1 MHENTIGE
9 NRDGRLTAA
18 RRMSGVRR
26 VAKAILPAV
35 VAVGLLTQCTDAA
48 RIGDN
53 NKATSSLPPV
63 SEKTPTGAVSIAS
76 IVEDIKPSVVA
87 VFSQGI
93 ARDRFFEA
101 FPTRGAGTGLIAT
114 ADGHILTNS
123 HVIEGAQELEVVLTD
138 GRRLPARVVGSDAEA
153 DLAVIKVEAS
163 NLPVAP
169 LGDSDKLKVGDTVIA
184 VGHALALPGG
194 PTVTQ
199 GIVSALDRS
208 IRESNG
214 ALLRNLIQTDA
225 AINPGNSGGALL
237 DAAGNVV
244 GVNTAIAGEAQNIGF
259 AIAITPARSIL
270 EQLITT
276 GKVTRPLLGVEMA
289 PVTPA
294 LATEQNL
301 DVQSGALI
309 VLVVPGSPAE
319 QAGVRVGDVIT
330 RINGTEIDDP
340 NDASNA
346 IGTHQPGDE
355 VDITLARGE
364 ERVNVKA
371 TLVEKAPGQ

>member
-1 MHENTIGE
+1 VHKTIAEDRG
-9 NRDGRLTAA
+9 GISIAA
-18 RRMSGVRR
+18 RGTRGVAR

-35 VAVGLLTQCTDAA
+35 LTVGLLTQCTDAA
-48 RIGDN
+48 RIGDGR
-53 NKATSSLPPV
+53 ATSSLPPV
-63 SEKTPTGAVSIAS
+63 SEKEAPKLSGSIAS
-76 IVEDIKPSVVA
+76 IVEEIKPSVVA
-87 VFSQGI
+87 IFSEGI
-93 ARDRFFEA
+93 ATDRFFQPI
-101 FPTRGAGTGLIAT
+101 PTRGAGTGLIAT

-123 HVIEGAQELEVVLTD
+123 HVVQGAQEVEVLLTD
-138 GRRLPARVVGSDAEA
+138 GRRLPARVVGADPEG
-153 DLAVIKVEAS
+153 DLAVIKVDAKD
-163 NLPVAP
+163 LPVAP
-169 LGDSDKLKVGDTVIA
+169 LGDSEKLNVGDTVIA

-194 PTVTQ
+194 PTVTA

-259 AIAITPARSIL
+259 AIAITPARIVL
-270 EQLITT
+270 DQLIKT
-276 GKVTRPLLGVEMA
+276 GKVVRPLLGVEMA

-301 DVQSGALI
+301 AVKSGALI
-309 VLVVPGSPAE
+309 VSVVPGSPAA
-319 QAGVRVGDVIT
+319 QAGLRVDDVIT
-330 RINGTEIDDP
+330 RINGTRIDDP

-346 IGTHQPGDE
+346 IGMHKPGE
-355 VDITLARGE
+355 AVEITVARGQE
-364 ERVNVKA
+364 TVSVKA

>member
-1 MHENTIGE
+1 MHENTIAE
-9 NRDGRLTAA
+9 DRDCPLAV
-18 RRMSGVRR
+18 RRTTGVRR
-26 VAKAILPAV
+26 VARAILPAV
-35 VAVGLLTQCTDAA
+35 VAIGLLSQCTDAA
-48 RIGDN
+48 RIGDR
-53 NKATSSLPPV
+53 KATSSLPPV
-63 SEKTPTGAVSIAS
+63 SEKAPSSNGVSIAS
-76 IVEDIKPSVVA
+76 IVDEIKPSVVA

-93 ARDRFFEA
+93 ARDRFFQSV
-101 FPTRGAGTGLIAT
+101 PTRGAGTGLIAT

-123 HVIEGAQELEVVLTD
+123 HVIEGAQEVEVLLTD

-153 DLAVIKVEAS
+153 DLAVIKVEAA

-194 PTVTQ
+194 PTVTR

-270 EQLITT
+270 EQLITS
-276 GKVTRPLLGVEMA
+276 GKVVRPLLGVEMA

-301 DVQSGALI
+301 DVESGAMI
-309 VLVVPGSPAE
+309 VQVVPGSPAE
-319 QAGVRVGDVIT
+319 QAGMRVDDVIV
-330 RINGTEIDDP
+330 RINGTEVDDP

-346 IGTHQPGDE
+346 VAMHKPGDE
-355 VDITLARGE
+355 VEITLARGE